1 MPTGRQKLSELR
13 DRYDR
18 IVLER
23 YYLMQ
28 AGAAFAAMQRK
39 WLPRFRRRNPFGS
52 MEEWVEAND
61 ELRRR
66 EPDTWWQLQAD
77 IGSLSEAYGLAP
89 WQVTWGLFLRGFD
102 PRDPNQAGWLFSLD
116 AWCPQARLVVHRA
129 TPQVIE
135 QLVGLSQS
143 TGILVELRPSASS
156 GEEADR
162 AVDLDAIEKVRISLE
177 VPLEYPPDLAV
188 MEARQVLRVSREMLR
203 SAGMRVGMR
212 VRGLATGAGVAAALV
227 THSKTSSFIQAL
239 ASACAG
245 SIISLV
251 AEPGQPSIAPISEEG
266 KTPLALVRLRLEF
279 GARVRAADLVAGIRR
294 SIREARG
301 VLENAGLTLG
311 QRLRAAPLVVDSP
324 QLRVDGNHLER
335 RGLGDLVEDVYG
347 FTPRERG
354 RLTPEG
360 RAAVSKTK
368 SRRGRIKQRAR
379 AKGLLPP

>member
-1 MPTGRQKLSELR
+1 MP
-13 DRYDR
+13 
-18 IVLER
+18 
-23 YYLMQ
+23 
-28 AGAAFAAMQRK
+28 
-39 WLPRFRRRNPFGS
+39 
-52 MEEWVEAND
+52 
-61 ELRRR
+61 
-66 EPDTWWQLQAD
+66 TWWQLQAD
-77 IGSLSEAYGLAP
+77 IGSLSEAYGLAT
-89 WQVTWGLFLRGFD
+89 WQVTWGLFLRGYN

-116 AWCPQARLVVHRA
+116 AWYPLARLVVHGA

-135 QLVGLSQS
+135 QLISLSQG
-143 TGILVELRPSASS
+143 TGILVELRLDAGS
-156 GEEADR
+156 GGEADK
-162 AVDLDAIEKVRISLE
+162 AVELDGIESIRISLE
-177 VPLEYPPDLAV
+177 IPLEYPPDLAV
-188 MEARQVLRVSREMLR
+188 MEAREVLRLSREMLR

-212 VRGLATGAGVAAALV
+212 VRDEASGAGVAAALV

-245 SIISLV
+245 SIIPLV
-251 AEPGQPSIAPISEEG
+251 TEPGQPSIAPVSESG

-279 GARVRAADLVAGIRR
+279 GARIRAADLAAGIRR

-301 VLENAGLTLG
+301 VLEKAGLTIG

-324 QLRVDGNHLER
+324 ELRVDGNHLER
-335 RGLGDLVEDVYG
+335 WGLGDLVEDVYG